1 MTEQIRAN
9 TLFDLDVIRI
19 HLSASRCPGFLSDD
33 VDSFL
38 LPPRQLGRNKRL
50 ETVSEYEFVY
60 CHKNTSYVKTHKPMT
75 DFKGP
80 EVTTVTLNN
89 KPIVAMD
96 RAPYV

>member
-9 TLFDLDVIRI
+9 TLFHLDFIRI
-19 HLSASRCPGFLSDD
+19 HLSASRLPGFLSDD

-60 CHKNTSYVKTHKPMT
+60 CHKKHKLSENAQTNDGHLRSGSHNSYIKQ
-75 DFKGP
+75 
-80 EVTTVTLNN
+80 
-89 KPIVAMD
+89 
-96 RAPYV
+96 